1 MSNKATKA
9 RVLPDLPAIQ
19 AQLTALAEENARL
32 NAALLAGGSKPKSI
46 TLGEFQ
52 GHATVTFALPGK
64 RPFYVSVNK
73 LNGIFANEAEVKALL
88 KAMPKKA

>member
-1 MSNKATKA
+1 MSNPKAAKA
-9 RVLPDLPAIQ
+9 RVLADLSPETAALI
-19 AQLTALAEENARL
+19 AQLMEGKVTAADLT
-32 NAALLAGGSKPKSI
+32 GGVKPKSI

-52 GHATVTFALPGK
+52 GHPTVTFALPGK

-88 KAMPKKA
+88 KTIPKK